1 MYVEIT
7 KKLIKS
13 LDSRK
18 VIWTKN
24 INMGAISIK
33 VLVMANKEMTI
44 AQEGIK
50 NEENRRPGLK
60 SWGLDFSF
68 IVKHWLNP
76 YPVLTTWLRRR
87 GEKNSGFLFFFNTF
101 NVPSTLFHYLIISDY
116 HPHLTGENKNLSNF
130 QKSMLLTN

>member
-7 KKLIKS
+7 KKLIKG

-24 INMGAISIK
+24 INMEAISIK
-33 VLVMANKEMTI
+33 VLVVANKEMII

-60 SWGLDFSF
+60 S
-68 IVKHWLNP
+68 
-76 YPVLTTWLRRR
+76 
-87 GEKNSGFLFFFNTF
+87 
-101 NVPSTLFHYLIISDY
+101 
-116 HPHLTGENKNLSNF
+116 
-130 QKSMLLTN
+130 

>member
-7 KKLIKS
+7 KKLIKG

-33 VLVMANKEMTI
+33 VLVVANKEMII

-60 SWGLDFSF
+60 S
-68 IVKHWLNP
+68 
-76 YPVLTTWLRRR
+76 
-87 GEKNSGFLFFFNTF
+87 
-101 NVPSTLFHYLIISDY
+101 
-116 HPHLTGENKNLSNF
+116 
-130 QKSMLLTN
+130 

>member
-60 SWGLDFSF
+60 S
-68 IVKHWLNP
+68 
-76 YPVLTTWLRRR
+76 
-87 GEKNSGFLFFFNTF
+87 
-101 NVPSTLFHYLIISDY
+101 
-116 HPHLTGENKNLSNF
+116 
-130 QKSMLLTN
+130 